1 MIQVN
6 DYTVIMDTLSLMIMM
21 VGYIDMHAAERE

>member
-1 MIQVN
+1 MIHVDNTVN
-6 DYTVIMDTLSLMIMM
+6 LETLGFMILM

>member
-1 MIQVN
+1 MIHV
-6 DYTVIMDTLSLMIMM
+6 DETVIMETLGFMIMM